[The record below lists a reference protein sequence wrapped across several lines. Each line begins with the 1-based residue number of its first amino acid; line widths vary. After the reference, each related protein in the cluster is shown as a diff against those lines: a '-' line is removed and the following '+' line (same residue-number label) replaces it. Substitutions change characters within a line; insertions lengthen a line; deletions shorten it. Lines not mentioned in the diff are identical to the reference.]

1 MTLLIESA
9 ASKKQNLEESLTE
22 VEEMTVDLIDPGPAI
37 LVEHVTAEEPSPSRI
52 QIAKGNLIISEEEHL
67 ATLSGTAS
75 VASGNKQ
82 VRKLEV
88 S

>member
-37 LVEHVTAEEPSPSRI
+37 LVEHVKAEEPSPSRI

-82 VRKLEV
+82 VRKLEA